1 MSHVIKSSFE
11 AVFSDFKSNSSL
23 DSLLALFCGFEQAL
37 SSAKTTTLMQ
47 REPGGCTR
55 DEVRSGRG
63 APQLGLIGRND
74 VSGVANA
81 RGNLGAD
88 REGRAP
94 KKSAVGLD
102 CSAVA

>member
-1 MSHVIKSSFE
+1 
-11 AVFSDFKSNSSL
+11 
-23 DSLLALFCGFEQAL
+23 
-37 SSAKTTTLMQ
+37 MQ

-102 CSAVA
+102 CSAAAKTVELFEDAPRSRG